1 MSSASLSTTLDKLAV
16 STSTVCAIHCLCLP
30 LLLAV
35 FPAIGAT
42 LFGQESFHQ
51 ILLWVVIP
59 LSVVGLTLGC
69 RRHKD
74 ALVALLGLAGL
85 TVLVLVA
92 VLGHSTLGEVGERTA
107 TLVGSCAIAIGHV
120 RNYLLCRGT
129 ECDH

>member
-1 MSSASLSTTLDKLAV
+1 MSPVSITTTLDKLAM
-16 STSTVCAIHCLCLP
+16 SASTVCAIHCLGRP

-42 LFGQESFHQ
+42 IFGQESFHQ

-74 ALVALLGLAGL
+74 RLVALLGLAGL
-85 TVLVLVA
+85 VVLVLVA
-92 VLGHSTLGEVGERTA
+92 TMGASTLGEFGERAA
-107 TLVGSCAIAIGHV
+107 TLVGACAIAIGHV
-120 RNYLLCRGT
+120 RNYQLCRGS
-129 ECDH
+129 ECDR